1 MYRIHH
7 DAARQDD
14 RAIPNVYNNIEVANA
29 VYKNFQSQETMDTAY
44 ENFPPREHAHDV
56 YENPNRDESC
66 TYSTIDDI
74 QQGH

>member
-14 RAIPNVYNNIEVANA
+14 RVIPSVYNNIEVANA
-29 VYKNFQSQETMDTAY
+29 VYMNFQSQEIMDPAY
-44 ENFPPREHAHDV
+44 ENFPPREHAHHV
-56 YENPNRDESC
+56 YENPNRDESH
-66 TYSTIDDI
+66 TYSAIDDI